1 MIALL
6 QLAYWLPVIQ
16 DYLSACTAQNY
27 LLKNLVF
34 AMQMVCYNHYTFSL
48 PDALDYINMAYMNM

>member
-1 MIALL
+1 
-6 QLAYWLPVIQ
+6 
-16 DYLSACTAQNY
+16 
-27 LLKNLVF
+27 VF